1 MRGQLHY
8 HHHGRTRAF
17 LPSFCS
23 RLVCRRMD
31 ERVERE
37 REREREREERE
48 RARERAAA
56 SAVLAPPPAA
66 PVKLSLRS
74 KRGESGR
81 PRLVPPA
88 PLAAANFADEGL
100 VSTALN

>member
-1 MRGQLHY
+1 MMMMMMM
-8 HHHGRTRAF
+8 
-17 LPSFCS
+17 LPSS
-23 RLVCRRMD
+23 LINKEVC
-31 ERVERE
+31 
-37 REREREREERE
+37 
-48 RARERAAA
+48 A